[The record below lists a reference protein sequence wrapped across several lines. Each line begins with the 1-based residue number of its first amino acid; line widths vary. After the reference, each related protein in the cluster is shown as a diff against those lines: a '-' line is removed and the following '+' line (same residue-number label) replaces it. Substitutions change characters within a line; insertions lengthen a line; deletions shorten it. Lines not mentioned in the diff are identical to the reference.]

1 MTATYTNDPSNRTID
16 AVRLLIYDRDVTTET
31 DALLQDEEIQYFI
44 DGQSDIRLA
53 AAEAAEAVGAKFAGS
68 EVRKQ
73 VGDLRIEFGDGRTMS
88 YGQLA
93 SRLRLQAARRA
104 MPFAGGLTKTGKSA
118 VAADTDRVHTVFRR
132 GMDDHERSGAVENE
146 RGILE
151 F

>member
-1 MTATYTNDPSNRTID
+1 MTATYTNSPATRNVD
-16 AVRLLIYDRDVTTET
+16 AVRLLIYDRDTIPAT

-44 DGQSDIRLA
+44 DGQSNIRLA
-53 AAEAAEAVGAKFAGS
+53 AAEAAEAIGAKFAGS

-73 VGDLRIEFGDGRTMS
+73 VGDLRIEFGDGRTMT

-93 SRLRLQAARRA
+93 AKLRLQAARRA
-104 MPFAGGLTKTGKSA
+104 VPFAGGLTKSGKDT
-118 VAADTDRVHTVFRR
+118 VAKDTDRVQTVFRR
-132 GMDDHERSGAVENE
+132 GMDDHERTGAVENE